1 LKRLARSDEPHR
13 DGIMKTRQS
22 TNAFTLL
29 AGVGI
34 GAVLM
39 YFFDPDR
46 GTRRRHMV
54 ADQTARSL
62 RKAARRFRDQAEN
75 ARNHVRG
82 TAAEFRARRRRG
94 DVDDDVLVERVR
106 AELGHHVR
114 HTSAIEVSATGG
126 RVILSGPVLAAELD
140 DVLTTIAG
148 VRGVR
153 GVENLLDVHE
163 SAEVSALQG

>member
-1 LKRLARSDEPHR
+1 
-13 DGIMKTRQS
+13 MKTRQS
-22 TNAFTLL
+22 TSALTLL
-29 AGVGI
+29 AGIGI

-54 ADQTARSL
+54 SDQTARSL
-62 RKAARRFRDQAEN
+62 RKAARRFRDQAET

-82 TAAEFRARRRRG
+82 TAAEFRARRRSG
-94 DVDDDVLVERVR
+94 AMDDDVLVERVR

-114 HTSAIEVSATGG
+114 HTSAIEVSASGG
-126 RVILSGPVLAAELD
+126 RVTLSGPVLAEEVD
-140 DVLTTIAG
+140 DVLTTTAA

-163 SAEVSALQG
+163 SADVSALQG

>member
-1 LKRLARSDEPHR
+1 
-13 DGIMKTRQS
+13 MKTRQS

-29 AGVGI
+29 AGIGI
-34 GAVLM
+34 GALLM

-54 ADQTARSL
+54 SDQTARSL
-62 RKAARRFRDQAEN
+62 RKAARRLRDQAGN

-82 TAAEFRARRRRG
+82 TAAEFRARRRSG
-94 DVDDDVLVERVR
+94 SGSVDDDVLVERVR

-114 HTSAIEVSATGG
+114 HTSAIEVSASGG

-140 DVLTTIAG
+140 DVLTTTAA

-153 GVENLLDVHE
+153 RVENLLEIHE
-163 SAEVSALQG
+163 SADVSALQG

>member
-1 LKRLARSDEPHR
+1 
-13 DGIMKTRQS
+13 MKTRQS

-29 AGVGI
+29 AGIGI
-34 GAVLM
+34 GALLM

-54 ADQTARSL
+54 SDQTTRSL

-82 TAAEFRARRRRG
+82 TAAEFRARRRSG
-94 DVDDDVLVERVR
+94 AVDDDVLVERVR

-114 HTSAIEVSATGG
+114 HTSAIEVSASGG
-126 RVILSGPVLAAELD
+126 RVILSGPVLAGELS
-140 DVLTTIAG
+140 DVLITTAA

-163 SAEVSALQG
+163 SADVSALQG